1 MTSQLDTVLRLREQ
15 EVEKRQRHL
24 TYAQQQLAQLE
35 AQSQALEEYAL
46 GYQQQLSAV
55 GAIGMQQ
62 RQLIA
67 AYLQQVQSAIL
78 GQSEKIALAKQQ
90 VDVAQQHW
98 LKARTDREA
107 IAKLMEKRA
116 EEAQRLADKQEQKL
130 QDELVQVRFSNK
142 S

>member
-1 MTSQLDTVLRLREQ
+1 VSSQLDTLLRLRDQ
-15 EVEKRQRHL
+15 EVEKRERQL
-24 TYAQQQLAQLE
+24 TYVQQQLAQLE

-46 GYQQQLSAV
+46 SYQQQLSAI
-55 GAIGMQQ
+55 GAMSMQQ

-90 VDVAQQHW
+90 VDIARQHW
-98 LKARTDREA
+98 SKARTDREA

-116 EEAQRLADKQEQKL
+116 KDAQRIADKQEQKL
-130 QDELVQVRFSNK
+130 QDELVQAKFSNK